1 MNLPSLTFFDLASVF
16 TPAALVALAVACL
29 LADVYL
35 PPAYRRWLGRFALA
49 GTLLILLL
57 QAILHLERIRW
68 THDLGPAFSNF
79 FAFDGYS
86 VFFNYLFLIAAALT
100 LAMSI
105 PHLEGKEYHRGEYY
119 VLILLAAA
127 GMSLMAG
134 AMDLVIL
141 FLGLETMSIAIYVL
155 AGLDRQNLKSNEAA
169 LKYLLLG
176 AFATG
181 FLLFG
186 MACLYGAAGST
197 NYTLLRQNLGQIGG
211 NDPRI
216 YFLWA
221 GVGFVLV
228 GFAFKV
234 AAAPFHMW
242 TPDVY
247 EGAPTPIT
255 GFMATGV
262 KAAAFAALVR
272 LFLTAWG
279 GGQEVIIWNAS
290 YGVLYALAVLTM
302 TVGNL
307 VALAQQN
314 LKRLLA
320 YSSIAHA
327 GYLLVG
333 VTALVASADGASA
346 FNAADAVMFYLLAYL
361 FMNLGAFAVIVA
373 MGRDRRGGDYL
384 PDYSGLSKSRPDLA
398 ALLALFLLSM
408 TGVPPLAGFLGKFYL
423 FQAAL
428 HNRLYYLVVIAV
440 LNSVVSAYYYLRVIV
455 IMYMQPEPELK
466 EPVRVDRGPTL
477 ALVCLVAAVMTVIL
491 GLFPSRFLKIVLD
504 VLQQTL

>member
-1 MNLPSLTFFDLASVF
+1 MNLPALTFYDFAGIF
-16 TPAALVALAVACL
+16 TPTALVALAVACL
-29 LADVYL
+29 IADVYL
-35 PPAYRRWLGRFALA
+35 PAAYRRWLGRFALT
-49 GTLLILLL
+49 GTLLILVL
-57 QAILHLERIRW
+57 QAILHIERIYW
-68 THDLGPAFSNF
+68 AHNQHLGFSNF

-100 LAMSI
+100 LGMSI

-127 GMSLMAG
+127 GMCLMAG

-141 FLGLETMSIAIYVL
+141 FLGLETMSIAIYAL
-155 AGLDRQNLKSNEAA
+155 AGLDRQNPKSNEAA

-197 NYTLLRQNLGQIGG
+197 NYNTIKENLGQLDGS
-211 NDPRI
+211 DPRI
-216 YFLWA
+216 YILWA
-221 GVGFVLV
+221 GVGLVLV

-242 TPDVY
+242 APDVY

-255 GFMATGV
+255 GLMATGV

-272 LFLTAWG
+272 IFLSAWI
-279 GGQEVIIWNAS
+279 EEWTIS
-290 YGVLYALAVLTM
+290 YDVLYVLAILTM

-333 VTALVASADGASA
+333 VTALVASPDGASA
-346 FNAADAVMFYLLAYL
+346 YTAADAIMFYLLAYL

-373 MGRDRRGGDYL
+373 MGRDRRGGEFL
-384 PDYSGLSKSRPDLA
+384 QDYSGLSRSRPDLA
-398 ALLALFLLSM
+398 FLLSLFLLSM
-408 TGVPPLAGFLGKFYL
+408 TGVPPLAGFMGKFYL
-423 FQAAL
+423 FQAAV
-428 HNRLYYLVVIAV
+428 HNRLYRLVIIAV

-455 IMYMQPEPELK
+455 FMYMQPEPERTQPVLK
-466 EPVRVDRGPTL
+466 DHSPTL
-477 ALVCLVAAVMTVIL
+477 ALVTLVSAAMTVIL
-491 GLFPSRFLKIVLD
+491 GLFPSRFLDIVLK
-504 VLQQTL
+504 VLQQAI

>member
-1 MNLPSLTFFDLASVF
+1 MNLPQLTFYDFAGVF
-16 TPAALVALAVACL
+16 TPAALVALAVASL
-29 LADVYL
+29 IADIYL
-35 PPAYRRWLGRFALA
+35 PRAYVRWVGRFALV
-49 GTLLILLL
+49 GTLLILVL
-57 QAILHLERIRW
+57 QAILHVDRLNWGQEV
-68 THDLGPAFSNF
+68 HLGFSDL
-79 FAFDGYS
+79 FAFDGIS
-86 VFFNYLFLIAAALT
+86 VFFNYLFLIAALLT
-100 LAMSI
+100 IGMSI

-127 GMSLMAG
+127 GMCLMAG

-155 AGLDRQNLKSNEAA
+155 AGLDRQNPKSNEAA

-186 MACLYGAAGST
+186 IALLYGVTGST
-197 NYTLLRQNLGQIGG
+197 HYLFLKDHLASIIENP
-211 NDPRI
+211 DPRRI
-216 YFLWA
+216 ILFA
-221 GVGFVLV
+221 GVGLVLV

-242 TPDVY
+242 APDVY

-262 KAAAFAALVR
+262 KAAAFAALLR
-272 LFLTAWG
+272 LFLVAFFGEWMLTY
-279 GGQEVIIWNAS
+279 N
-290 YGVLYALAVLTM
+290 VLYVLAVLTM

-307 VALAQQN
+307 VALSQQN

-333 VTALVASADGASA
+333 ITALVASPDGPSA
-346 FNAADAVMFYLLAYL
+346 YNVSHAILYYLLAYL

-384 PDYSGLSKSRPDLA
+384 DDYAGLSRSRPDLA
-398 ALLALFLLSM
+398 GLMTIFLLSM

-423 FQAAL
+423 FQAAV
-428 HNRLYYLVVIAV
+428 HNRLYILVVIAV

-455 IMYMQPEPELK
+455 LMYMQPEPARLK
-466 EPVRVDRGPTL
+466 PALFDRNPTL
-477 ALVCLVAAVMTVIL
+477 SLVSLVAAAMTIIL
-491 GLFPSRFLKIVLD
+491 GIFPSRFLAIVFRAF
-504 VLQQTL
+504 QQVI

>member
-1 MNLPSLTFFDLASVF
+1 MNLPSLTFYDFAGVF

-29 LADVYL
+29 IADVYL
-35 PPAYRRWLGRFALA
+35 PAAYRRFLGRFALA
-49 GTLLILLL
+49 GTLLILVL
-57 QAILHLERIRW
+57 QASLHLQRIFW
-68 THDLGPAFSNF
+68 VHNQHLGFSGF
-79 FAFDGYS
+79 FAFDGFS
-86 VFFNYLFLIAAALT
+86 VIFNYLFLIAAALT
-100 LAMSI
+100 LGMSI

-127 GMSLMAG
+127 GMCLMAG

-155 AGLDRQNLKSNEAA
+155 AGLDRHNPKSNEAA

-197 NYTLLRQNLGQIGG
+197 NYNTIAQNLGQMAGT
-211 NDPRI
+211 DPRI
-216 YFLWA
+216 YILWA
-221 GVGFVLV
+221 GLALMLV

-242 TPDVY
+242 APDVY

-272 LFLTAWG
+272 ILLTAWV
-279 GGQEVIIWNAS
+279 QEWTITYN
-290 YGVLYALAVLTM
+290 VLYVLAVLTM

-307 VALAQQN
+307 VALSQQN
-314 LKRLLA
+314 LKRMLA

-333 VTALVASADGASA
+333 ITALVASPDGPSA
-346 FNAADAVMFYLLAYL
+346 FNAADAIIYYLLAYL

-373 MGRDRRGGDYL
+373 MGRDRRGGEFL
-384 PDYSGLSKSRPDLA
+384 EDYSGLSRSRPDLA
-398 ALLALFLLSM
+398 FLLSLFLLSM
-408 TGVPPLAGFLGKFYL
+408 TGVPPLAGFLGKFFL
-423 FQAAL
+423 FSAAV

-440 LNSVVSAYYYLRVIV
+440 LNSVASAYYYLRVIV
-455 IMYMQPEPELK
+455 LMYMQPEPERTQ
-466 EPVRVDRGPTL
+466 PVRVDRGTTL
-477 ALVCLVAAVMTVIL
+477 ALVCLISAAMTVVL
-491 GLFPSRFLKIVLD
+491 GLFPSPILNIVLK
-504 VLQQTL
+504 VLQQAI